1 MKSDSCT
8 LFRHAVL
15 VKITENNQ
23 TNAGICPKSDPNYEL
38 IKRYYYSASPDNITT
53 HIPDTQ
59 YFWCS
64 DKLICTFPFFYN
76 SELYYEPVYINGSVD
91 GTCGT
96 DQTSTN
102 PVFYSKDSGFTRD
115 TWKYSGSLHRYDTKS
130 STNLCPGNNN
140 SI

>member
-53 HIPDTQ
+53 QIPDTQ

-64 DKLICTFPFFYN
+64 DASICTFPFLYK
-76 SELYYEPVYINGSVD
+76 SELYYEPINIHFVNGSAD
-91 GTCGT
+91 RTCGT
-96 DQTSTN
+96 NDSSTN
-102 PVFYSKDSGFTRD
+102 PLTYESYT
-115 TWKYSGSLHRYDTKS
+115 TTS
-130 STNLCPGNNN
+130 STNLCPGGNAN
-140 SI
+140 I